1 MFLHEGP
8 AETTNY
14 MILGFVFIFV
24 PMAIHV
30 WSLISRRKNLELDL
44 QELEGLDNFEQN
56 FDD

>member
-1 MFLHEGP
+1 
-8 AETTNY
+8 